1 MMILQFIVD
10 TEKYDLHKHEVM
22 LSTTEYKYGTTILA
36 VQTISRELNNRVN
49 QSLQNLGVAK
59 VPDQVLYYI
68 SKTYD
73 SQCRQ
78 ISQSAFNRRL
88 DEFRHKD
95 FITVKEI
102 CELYEYKDKNGNPSS
117 AFITIV
123 RKKDEV
129 TIATIEFNSIVEGE
143 NFILPEWISPL
154 K

>member
-1 MMILQFIVD
+1 MISQLIVD
-10 TEKYDLHKHEVM
+10 IERYDSNNHEIL

-36 VQTISRELNNRVN
+36 IQTISRELNSRVHQN
-49 QSLQNLGVAK
+49 LQNLGVAK

-73 SQCRQ
+73 SKLRQ
-78 ISQSAFNRRL
+78 ISQSTFNSRF

-95 FITVKEI
+95 FIIVKEI
-102 CELYEYKDKNGNPSS
+102 CELYHYKDKNGNSAS

-123 RKKDEV
+123 RKKNEV
-129 TIATIEFNSIVEGE
+129 TIATIEFTSRAEAE
-143 NFILPEWISPL
+143 NFILPEWISSL

>member
-1 MMILQFIVD
+1 MISQFFIVD
-10 TEKYDLHKHEVM
+10 TDKYDSHNHEIM
-22 LSTTEYKYGTTILA
+22 LSTTEYIYGTTILA
-36 VQTISRELNNRVN
+36 IQTISRELNKRVH

-73 SQCRQ
+73 SKLRQ
-78 ISQSAFNRRL
+78 ISQSTFNSRF

-102 CELYEYKDKNGNPSS
+102 CELYNYNDKTGNSAY
-117 AFITIV
+117 AFITVV
-123 RKKDEV
+123 RKENEA
-129 TIATIEFNSIVEGE
+129 TIATIEFNSRAEAE
-143 NFILPEWISPL
+143 NFILPEWISPI